1 MSIVRYNKEI
11 INSIIN
17 NNIRYQLSQEVID
30 LISDLSEKV
39 GDPTYD
45 RTPNFDKSY
54 KAEKYEKQYKY
65 ERSKNYNKFNKKNY
79 DEEFNMGNFETTELK
94 KKEGIELYID
104 IIRRYLNKITDKTYE
119 SSCEKIYEILDMSI
133 KSASNDDL
141 DKISNTIFCIASNNV
156 FYSSLYSL
164 LYSELIKKYEIFRV
178 KLNTSFSNYQNII
191 LNIKYVNSNEKYDE
205 YCENIKVNDNN
216 KTLLL
221 FYTNLMKVNVLMKDN
236 IIDIILF
243 IYERFFELIEED
255 NKKEIVEELS
265 EILYILIKNGYEYIN
280 TCERWELIDLKI
292 NQVSKLK
299 SKDKP
304 SISSKTIFK
313 HMDILDEFN

>member
-216 KTLLL
+216 KALLL